1 MKTSEVLNIQN
12 LSISFISNKTK
23 IEVVHDVS
31 FSICKN
37 EILGIVGESGS
48 GKSVSSLAI
57 MGLLPKRISE
67 VTKGSIQFEDKDLL
81 NISKKDYQA
90 LRGNDISMIF
100 QEPMSSLNPS
110 MKCGHQVAELTK
122 RHTSLSKSE
131 IKKKVISLFDKV
143 KLPEPER
150 VFNAYPH
157 EISGG
162 QKQRVM
168 IAMAISCKPKL
179 LIADEPTTAL
189 DVTVQKEILLLLK
202 ELQEDTKMS
211 VLFISHDLALISELA
226 DRVLVMYKGKIVE
239 QGTHKELLKLNKH
252 YAKLHNKIVV
262 EEKSDSNN

>member
-1 MKTSEVLNIQN
+1 MCFFYQIIALYLHIKTSEILNIQN

-67 VTKGSIQFEDKDLL
+67 VTKGSIQFKDKDLL
-81 NISKKDYQA
+81 NISEKGYQA

-131 IKKKVISLFDKV
+131 IKKEVI
-143 KLPEPER
+143 
-150 VFNAYPH
+150 
-157 EISGG
+157 
-162 QKQRVM
+162 
-168 IAMAISCKPKL
+168 
-179 LIADEPTTAL
+179 
-189 DVTVQKEILLLLK
+189 
-202 ELQEDTKMS
+202 
-211 VLFISHDLALISELA
+211 
-226 DRVLVMYKGKIVE
+226 
-239 QGTHKELLKLNKH
+239 
-252 YAKLHNKIVV
+252 
-262 EEKSDSNN
+262 